1 MAVRELRRIL
11 LIEDDIDIQIVT
23 RVALRDVEG
32 FEVEVCG
39 SGHEALETAPLF
51 RPDLVLL
58 DVMMPELD
66 GPGTL
71 RALRRIPQ
79 LAATPVIFITAK
91 AQPDEVAEYHKMGA
105 LEVIVKPF
113 DPMTLGDQVRRIWN
127 EHSTPPLA
135 S

>member
-11 LIEDDIDIQIVT
+11 LVEDELDIQIVT

-32 FEVEVCG
+32 FEVEICG
-39 SGHEALETAPLF
+39 SGHEALAKAPLF
-51 RPDLVLL
+51 QPDLILL

-79 LAATPVIFITAK
+79 LAATPVIFVTAK
-91 AQPDEVAEYHKMGA
+91 AQPDEVAEYRKMGA

-113 DPMTLGDQVRRIWN
+113 NPMTLGQQVRRIWT
-127 EHSTPPLA
+127 EHSA
-135 S
+135 G

>member
-1 MAVRELRRIL
+1 MAGQELHRIL
-11 LIEDDIDIQIVT
+11 LVEDDLDIQVVT
-23 RVALRDVEG
+23 RVALREVGG

-39 SGHEALETAPLF
+39 SGREALAKAPLF
-51 RPDLVLL
+51 QPDLILL

-79 LAATPVIFITAK
+79 LAATPVIFVTAK
-91 AQPDEVAEYHKMGA
+91 AQPDEVAEYRRMGA

-113 DPMTLGDQVRRIWN
+113 DPMALGHRLRQLWTD
-127 EHSTPPLA
+127 HCA
-135 S
+135 G